1 LNDRDLHSFDVQTGS
16 IPSAGDSS
24 QGSGHHGP
32 ESNPEMELVS
42 HTSEQGEDK
51 EEGEGEMQESKV
63 DPASHT
69 SERGQEEEEGGAET
83 HKSEVDPAS
92 HTSEPGQGE
101 EEGGGA
107 ETHRS
112 EVDPAPHTTEP
123 GQGEEE
129 GGGAETHTSEIGPT
143 SCTNGQEEAE
153 VASEGQRSEI
163 DLASRTSG
171 QEQGEEEIG
180 GGPQSSEIDL
190 ASRTKEQG
198 KEEEGG
204 EEDNHRSEANQAS
217 QGEEKEDKGQ
227 GSAETD
233 HPESADTRGLVDST
247 SSDTAVTLSSSGG
260 KAKLSR
266 SESNPIIGG
275 VAAAH
280 DDSVLHLSL
289 TPLSPTSPKAASSD
303 NIVDDDDLFSDHNGL
318 KKRQRSVPSFFK
330 RPSRSGSVIRQL
342 SQRIK
347 TKWRTTNYEGESSI
361 VEVPKNIPTQEWDPT
376 CLLEELYSDHK
387 PGAAQSNPSGESA
400 RYFGYMEKLPI
411 NQSKS
416 TVMKGWKRRYFRAM
430 EGNIFYY
437 EERTSEKPLGCTRLS
452 NSKIICNAKK
462 CQIQVTE
469 KNGRFLMIKAPDVE
483 ELNAWHRALKLEAA
497 HPTMVSSSNL
507 SPHPQKDNPVV
518 IIDIG
523 ACSVRAGFAGENA
536 YPQLFF
542 PAVCSIDASTNDP
555 IDCGLNAFLPQNRYG
570 ARLIY
575 PRKHSL
581 RMDHQDSSVKIT
593 AVHAIIESVLLQLN
607 VQARD
612 CCLLLVLPST
622 VPEQERS
629 GLIELLLETFAFS
642 GIYLQEQAIL
652 ALYSYN
658 TTSGVVV
665 DLGDHM
671 DVIPV
676 IDGYVVEAGI
686 TRLPFGGNAITE
698 NISKLITTKG
708 VRYFSETEMYI
719 NRFIKESLCFVSQDY
734 ADDCAKCDVSPAEY
748 TRAVDVDRFQL
759 PDHRKVVAL
768 DNSLFQ
774 APEGLFNPIQWGKDV
789 PGVHEAV
796 WKALQACP
804 IDQRKELSR
813 KVFLSGG
820 TSLLP
825 GLQERLKQ
833 ELISLS
839 PQGTNVE
846 VHASETRQH
855 AAYLGASVLS
865 SLSSFQNMLL
875 TQDEWSTL
883 GMDALKKWSIS

>member
-1 LNDRDLHSFDVQTGS
+1 
-16 IPSAGDSS
+16 
-24 QGSGHHGP
+24 
-32 ESNPEMELVS
+32 MEPVS
-42 HTSEQGEDK
+42 HTSEQGEGK

-69 SERGQEEEEGGAET
+69 SEPGQEEEGGGAET
-83 HKSEVDPAS
+83 HRSEVDPAS
-92 HTSEPGQGE
+92 HTSEPGQGEEEGGGAETHRSEVDPAPHTTEPGQGE

-163 DLASRTSG
+163 DLASRTSR

-347 TKWRTTNYEGESSI
+347 TKWKTTNYEGESSI

-507 SPHPQKDNPVV
+507 SPQPQKDNPVV

-581 RMDHQDSSVKIT
+581 RMDHQNSSVKIT

-612 CCLLLVLPST
+612 CYLLLVLPST

-665 DLGDHM
+665 DMGDHM
-671 DVIPV
+671 DVVPV

-734 ADDCAKCDVSPAEY
+734 ADDCAKCDASPAEY